1 VAAAAAAGGW
11 VGGFGELSEDWV
23 SGRWVRRRR
32 AGDEKRFDEKME
44 RGCGKR
50 VRGREGGREEEW

>member
-1 VAAAAAAGGW
+1 

-50 VRGREGGREEEW
+50 VRGREGGREGGREEEW